1 MQAPSAE
8 RVWMNG
14 RQVPWKDANL
24 HIGSHVVH
32 YASAVFEGIRCY
44 ASDGGTAIFR
54 LDDHLARLERSAK
67 VFRMPIPYSLEQLKA
82 ATLET
87 IEANGFDACYI
98 RPLVYRGAGPL
109 AIDPRPCPVDVA
121 IMVWEWGRYLGA
133 DALEQ
138 GVDVKVSSWTRL
150 APNTLPASA
159 KSSANYMSSQ
169 LIKLDALEDGYAE
182 GIALDVDGFVSEG
195 SGENVFAVKEGKLVT
210 PPLFSSVLP
219 GITRDSVIRLAR
231 REGIEVIEE
240 RLPRELLYVTDELF
254 FTGTAAEITPI
265 RSVDRVK
272 VGNGARGPVTE
283 KLQSAFFEL
292 IEGRARDEWGWL
304 TKVGAAEPA
313 EPAHTRG
320 G

>member
-14 RQVPWKDANL
+14 RQVPWSQANI
-24 HIGSHVVH
+24 HVGSHVVH

-44 ASDGGTAIFR
+44 SSAGASAIFR

-67 VFRMPIPYSLEQLKA
+67 IFRMPIPYSRDELKA

-87 IEANGFDACYI
+87 IESNGFDACYI

-121 IMVWEWGRYLGA
+121 IMVWEWGRYLGE

-138 GVDVKVSSWTRL
+138 GVDVKISSWSRL

-159 KSSANYMSSQ
+159 KSAANYMSSQ
-169 LIKLDALEDGYAE
+169 LIKLDAIADGYAE
-182 GIALDVDGFVSEG
+182 AIALDVDGYVSEG
-195 SGENVFAVKEGKLVT
+195 SGENVFAVKDGRLVT

-231 REGIEVIEE
+231 REGIEVVEE
-240 RLPRELLYVTDELF
+240 RLPRELLYVADELF
-254 FTGTAAEITPI
+254 FSGTAAEITPI
-265 RSVDRVK
+265 RSVDRVE
-272 VGNGARGPVTE
+272 VGSGGRGPLTE
-283 KLQSAFFEL
+283 KLQGAFFDL
-292 IEGRARDEWGWL
+292 IEGRAEDEWGWL

-320 G
+320 S

>member
-1 MQAPSAE
+1 MQAPSADT
-8 RVWMNG
+8 VWMNG
-14 RQVPWKDANL
+14 RQVPWDQANL

-32 YASAVFEGIRCY
+32 YASGVFEGIRCY
-44 ASDGGTAIFR
+44 ATEAGSAIFR

-67 VFRMPIPYSLEQLKA
+67 IFRLPIPYSAEQLKA
-82 ATLET
+82 TTLET
-87 IEANGFDACYI
+87 IEHNGFDACYI
-98 RPLVYRGAGPL
+98 RPVVYRGKGPL
-109 AIDPRPCPVDVA
+109 AIDPRHCPVDVA

-133 DALEQ
+133 DALES

-159 KSSANYMSSQ
+159 KSAANYMSSQ
-169 LIKLDALEDGYAE
+169 LIKLDALEDGYTE
-182 GIALDVDGFVSEG
+182 GIALDVDGYVSEG
-195 SGENVFAVKEGKLVT
+195 SGENIFAVKDGRLVT

-219 GITRDSVIRLAR
+219 GLTRDSVIRLAR

-240 RLPRELLYVTDELF
+240 RLPRELLYVADELF

-265 RSVDRVK
+265 RSVDRIP
-272 VGNGARGPVTE
+272 VGNAARGPLTQ
-283 KLQSAFFEL
+283 KLQDAFFEL
-292 IEGRARDEWGWL
+292 IEGRAKDEWGWL